1 VVRRSDDRGLTKYA
15 LVLALI
21 VLVVVAYWHT
31 HRGTKTTSPKRDR
44 TVAAPQLT
52 SATTSPPQL
61 ADPDVLGRNLPP
73 PPADFYR
80 GGSAAHEQTGAER
93 KLAAGEFPL
102 RPPGFDDPAA
112 RAKFRAW
119 WIDEYSRRTRIYNE
133 HNPGEH
139 PNDEETKRLLEALY
153 DQGEPPRPGETAE
166 QLDARQQ
173 AWFETWRTLTAAF
186 GTPPKTVI
194 SFGGDPQYGVGAA
207 PPVLPAG
214 AAPLEPD
221 NTRPTMSG
229 DQLPTEQPHFGSAG
243 SR

>member
-1 VVRRSDDRGLTKYA
+1 VF
-15 LVLALI
+15 ALI
-21 VLVVVAYWHT
+21 VVIAFVYWIT
-31 HRGTKTTSPKRDR
+31 HRRSESTPSRTDR
-44 TVAAPQLT
+44 AVASPQLT
-52 SATTSPPQL
+52 SGAAAPPRLGDPELL
-61 ADPDVLGRNLPP
+61 ARNLPP

-80 GGSAAHEQTGAER
+80 GSAGRAQTGAER

-119 WIDEYSRRTRIYNE
+119 WIDEYSRRARIYNE

-139 PNDEETKRLLEALY
+139 PNDEETKRLLEQLY

-173 AWFETWRTLTAAF
+173 AWFETWRTMTAAF

-194 SFGGDPQYGVGAA
+194 SFGGDPQYGVGSE

-214 AAPLEPD
+214 VAPLEPD
-221 NTRPTMSG
+221 TTRPTMSV
-229 DQLPTEQPHFGSAG
+229 DQLPAEQPHFGSAG

>member
-1 VVRRSDDRGLTKYA
+1 VVSGRDHRGLAKYA

-21 VLVVVAYWHT
+21 VVVAYWVT
-31 HRGTKTTSPKRDR
+31 RRGAQTTAPKTSDR
-44 TVAAPQLT
+44 AVAAPQLT
-52 SATTSPPQL
+52 SGAAAPPTL
-61 ADPDVLGRNLPP
+61 GDPALIGRNLPP

-80 GGSAAHEQTGAER
+80 GGSAGHVQTGAER

-102 RPPGFDDPAA
+102 RPPGFDDAAA

-119 WIDEYSRRTRIYNE
+119 WIEEYSRRARIYNE

-139 PNDEETKRLLEALY
+139 PNDEETKRLLEQLY

-173 AWFETWRTLTAAF
+173 AWFETWRTMTAAF

-194 SFGGDPQYGVGAA
+194 SFGGDPQYGVGSE

-221 NTRPTMSG
+221 NSRPTMSD

>member
-1 VVRRSDDRGLTKYA
+1 MVSGRDHRGLAKYA

-21 VLVVVAYWHT
+21 VVVAYWLT
-31 HRGTKTTSPKRDR
+31 HRRSPTTTAPERDR
-44 TVAAPQLT
+44 AGASPQLT
-52 SATTSPPQL
+52 SAPTTPPQL
-61 ADPDVLGRNLPP
+61 ADPALLGRNLPP

-80 GGSAAHEQTGAER
+80 GGSAEHEQSGAGR
-93 KLAAGEFPL
+93 KLAAGEFPV
-102 RPPGFDDPAA
+102 RPPGFDDAAA

-119 WIDEYSRRTRIYNE
+119 WIDEYSRRTRIYVE

-139 PNDEETKRLLEALY
+139 PNEEETKRLLEQLY

-194 SFGGDPQYGVGAA
+194 SFGGDPQYGVGES

-221 NTRPTMSG
+221 HTRPTMSG
-229 DQLPTEQPHFGSAG
+229 DQLPADQPHFGSAG